1 MRTSYIIWLLCLFF
15 SLSSFAQDN
24 FSFTPQHPKA
34 GDLITIT
41 YEPAGVLAGNLKFV
55 DAAFYARGGKNIST
69 DDIVLKRIGR
79 KFTGTVQ
86 TDTSNSLVYFGFSI
100 DKQHDNNFNNG
111 YYILLT
117 DNDGKIKKGAYQEL
131 SFFYQYNPV
140 DVERN
145 MEKALTAIQ
154 KEIDL
159 YPDSRNALLPFYAR
173 SIIAVKKE
181 EASPLIQ
188 KEIEALLKKGMEKEE
203 DYEVLQQLYS
213 SLKLTQQQKLI
224 ADLQKQ
230 KFPNGK
236 WKINDW
242 MRKFFQEKDYDK
254 VVALTKELINNVNTN
269 PDWEMY
275 KGNIEYYQVQPLNSL
290 YSSKNWDQLQK
301 EFPNYPMSER
311 IASLYNEIAWE
322 LQKTSTNLPFAAE
335 VSKKA
340 TEWTRQQITAPTTR
354 KPPYLTTKDWER
366 NRKAMFSMYGDTYA
380 MVLYRQGEYKKG
392 LAIAQEVMKMQE
404 KKNPDYNNTYALL
417 AEKVYSPKQ
426 YKKEMEEFVK
436 SGTASTAMTDGLKAV
451 YVKEKGSDAGFDTY
465 IDDLKKEAIVKMMEE
480 LRKSMISEV
489 APTFALL
496 DLNGQKVSLSELK
509 GKTVIADFWA
519 TWCGPCKASF
529 PAMQKMVERYK
540 SNPDVKFVF
549 IDTWENGDNKE
560 KNAADFIASN
570 KYSFQVL
577 MDNDNKVVES
587 YNVEGIP
594 TKFVIDKNGVIRFRS
609 VGWSGSDDKLIS
621 ELTAMIDLANTSEPK
636 KVM

>member
-1 MRTSYIIWLLCLFF
+1 
-15 SLSSFAQDN
+15 
-24 FSFTPQHPKA
+24 
-34 GDLITIT
+34 
-41 YEPAGVLAGNLKFV
+41 
-55 DAAFYARGGKNIST
+55 
-69 DDIVLKRIGR
+69 
-79 KFTGTVQ
+79 
-86 TDTSNSLVYFGFSI
+86 
-100 DKQHDNNFNNG
+100 
-111 YYILLT
+111 
-117 DNDGKIKKGAYQEL
+117 
-131 SFFYQYNPV
+131 
-140 DVERN
+140 
-145 MEKALTAIQ
+145 
-154 KEIDL
+154 
-159 YPDSRNALLPFYAR
+159 
-173 SIIAVKKE
+173 
-181 EASPLIQ
+181 
-188 KEIEALLKKGMEKEE
+188 
-203 DYEVLQQLYS
+203 
-213 SLKLTQQQKLI
+213 
-224 ADLQKQ
+224 
-230 KFPNGK
+230 
-236 WKINDW
+236 
-242 MRKFFQEKDYDK
+242 
-254 VVALTKELINNVNTN
+254 
-269 PDWEMY
+269 
-275 KGNIEYYQVQPLNSL
+275 
-290 YSSKNWDQLQK
+290 
-301 EFPNYPMSER
+301 
-311 IASLYNEIAWE
+311 
-322 LQKTSTNLPFAAE
+322 
-335 VSKKA
+335 
-340 TEWTRQQITAPTTR
+340 
-354 KPPYLTTKDWER
+354 
-366 NRKAMFSMYGDTYA
+366 
-380 MVLYRQGEYKKG
+380 
-392 LAIAQEVMKMQE
+392 MKMQE

-594 TKFVIDKNGVIRFRS
+594 TKFVIDKNGVIRFKS